1 MWHDH
6 DKIIEIYNKLSQG
19 DARFPCEC
27 PNCKHKTT
35 HIYIHAHNRD
45 HCGIWIWCSECGA
58 YAHMSGHTPT
68 WWENPIFVDSYNLCS
83 EPDYLE
89 TKTTEIDE
97 WVNSLIPHQKSCSRQ
112 ALVIEDR
119 YRVKLKTDI
128 QGVLAG
134 SEGIL
139 VVKNNLETTAVQFI
153 CDGGEVIDLLLSNEE
168 LLQAVE
174 VL

>member
-1 MWHDH
+1 MRLRFNKEKNMWHDH

-27 PNCKHKTT
+27 PNCRHKTT

-89 TKTTEIDE
+89 TKTTEIDD
-97 WVNSLIPHQKSCSRQ
+97 SRPT
-112 ALVIEDR
+112 VIKTFSQEPTFISVLSGKINTVYDLDEF
-119 YRVKLKTDI
+119 LK
-128 QGVLAG
+128 
-134 SEGIL
+134 
-139 VVKNNLETTAVQFI
+139 
-153 CDGGEVIDLLLSNEE
+153 
-168 LLQAVE
+168 
-174 VL
+174 